1 MPSVSSFEY
10 YEKQIQVYTVF
21 LLIRSISQYHRTMT
35 SDFREYSC
43 DLITLDV
50 PDMYLSV
57 D

>member
-1 MPSVSSFEY
+1 MPSVSFFEY

-50 PDMYLSV
+50 PDTYLSV